1 MNMLNTILNL
11 IGIIVMAIGA
21 VCVYD
26 ARKLTKKFFSS
37 GDENAATRVFKIIG
51 LIVFL
56 IGCAIVFIWTH

>member
-11 IGIIVMAIGA
+11 IGIIIMAIGA

-37 GDENAATRVFKIIG
+37 GDENTATRIFKIIG

>member
-37 GDENAATRVFKIIG
+37 GDENVATRVFKIVG
-51 LIVFL
+51 LVVFL
-56 IGCAIVFIWTH
+56 IGCALVFIWKN

>member
-21 VCVYD
+21 ICVYD
-26 ARKLTKKFFSS
+26 ARKLTKRFFGS
-37 GDENAATRVFKIIG
+37 GDENTATRIFKIIG

>member
-11 IGIIVMAIGA
+11 IGVIVMAIGA